1 MLVYTK
7 IITGVM
13 KVGKSEN
20 ILEVETFDRFDENE
34 EESMINP
41 QILVSLKENHVAITK
56 WGRLV
61 LRGKTKNSLL
71 DMLI

>member
-1 MLVYTK
+1 
-7 IITGVM
+7 M

-20 ILEVETFDRFDENE
+20 ILEVETFDRFDGNE

-41 QILVSLKENHVAITK
+41 RILISHTENHVAITK
-56 WGRLV
+56 WGRLI

-71 DMLI
+71 NMLI